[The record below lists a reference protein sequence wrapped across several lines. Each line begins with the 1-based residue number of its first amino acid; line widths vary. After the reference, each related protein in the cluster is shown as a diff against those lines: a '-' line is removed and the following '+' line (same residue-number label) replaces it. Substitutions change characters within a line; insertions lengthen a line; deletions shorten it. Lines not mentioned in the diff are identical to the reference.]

1 VSASENIFKANLRAG
16 KAQIGLWL
24 GLANAYSAELCASAG
39 FDWLLIDGE
48 HAPNDLRSILG
59 QLQAVA
65 PYGAHPVVRPPVGET
80 YLIKQILDIGAQ
92 TLLIPMVETS
102 EQAAGMVAA
111 VRYPP
116 KGVRGVGSGL
126 ARASRFNRIPNYLQ
140 TADDQICLLVQV
152 ESRRGLDN
160 IEAIAA
166 TDGVDGVFIGPSD
179 LAAALGHL
187 GSPGHA
193 EVQAA
198 IEQGI
203 ARILAAGKAPGAL
216 IADESLSRRYL
227 SLGAL
232 FVAVGTDVAL
242 LVKATESL
250 AGRFKKAAPE
260 TSVAPIKKGPQIY

>member
-1 VSASENIFKANLRAG
+1 VSAPENLFKANLRAG
-16 KAQIGLWL
+16 KPQIGLWL
-24 GLANAYSAELCASAG
+24 GLANAYTAELCAGAG

-48 HAPNDLRSILG
+48 HAPNDVRSILA

-65 PYGAHPVVRPPVGET
+65 AYGAHPVVRPPIGET
-80 YLIKQILDIGAQ
+80 YLIKQILDVGAQ
-92 TLLIPMVETS
+92 TLLIPMVETA
-102 EQAAGMVAA
+102 EQAAGLVAA

-126 ARASRFNRIPNYLQ
+126 ARASRFNRAPNYLQ
-140 TADDQICLLVQV
+140 TADDQVCLLVQV

-179 LAAALGHL
+179 LAAAFGHL
-187 GSPGHA
+187 GNPGHA
-193 EVQAA
+193 EMQAA

-216 IADESLSRRYL
+216 IADEALSRRYL
-227 SLGAL
+227 SQGAL
-232 FVAVGTDVAL
+232 FMAVGTDVAL

-250 AGRFKKAAPE
+250 AGRFKGTAPNY
-260 TSVAPIKKGPQIY
+260 TAVKKDPQVY